1 MLDYYDSIV
10 VLVGQMDYEQV
21 YTHYLCIILDPH
33 QDKFIVYDYFVVS
46 FASFTQKMQ
55 INVVSIVIVLA

>member
-1 MLDYYDSIV
+1 
-10 VLVGQMDYEQV
+10 MDYEQA

-33 QDKFIVYDYFVVS
+33 QDIFIVYDYFVVS

-55 INVVSIVIVLA
+55 INVVFIVIVFA